1 MPEPIGRRADWT
13 ATRATC
19 LQRFVRGLNTLG
31 TFALHAGAALALLFA
46 RPTRTDA
53 FIAVGFYLIGMF
65 VVTAGYHR
73 YFAHRSY
80 KTTRVFQALL
90 AFAGCLCT
98 QKGVLWWASTHRQ
111 HHRFTDA
118 SGDPHSP
125 HQRGFWHSHIFWT
138 LSTDNE
144 GYDPTNVRDLT
155 RYPELCLIDRFCTVP
170 LVAYIALTGV
180 VGGFHGV
187 GWWYCVPTVALMHA
201 VMLINSVSHM
211 FGRRRFGTSDQSR
224 NNMWLAFFTLGE
236 GWHNNHHRYMA
247 SARQGFYWWEVD
259 VTYYGLKALERFGL
273 VWALRQPPREVLQEG
288 RAYPSS

>member
-1 MPEPIGRRADWT
+1 M
-13 ATRATC
+13 
-19 LQRFVRGLNTLG
+19 
-31 TFALHAGAALALLFA
+31 
-46 RPTRTDA
+46 
-53 FIAVGFYLIGMF
+53 
-65 VVTAGYHR
+65 
-73 YFAHRSY
+73 
-80 KTTRVFQALL
+80 
-90 AFAGCLCT
+90 
-98 QKGVLWWASTHRQ
+98 LWWASTHRQ

-138 LSTDNE
+138 ISTENE

-155 RYPELCLIDRFCTVP
+155 RYPELRLIERFSTVP
-170 LVAYIALTGV
+170 LVAYIALTAV

-211 FGRRRFGTSDQSR
+211 VGRRRFGTRDQSR
-224 NNMWLAFFTLGE
+224 NNMWLALFTLGE

-259 VTYYGLKALERFGL
+259 LTYYGLKALEWFGL
-273 VWALRQPPREVLQEG
+273 VWSLRQPPREVLQEG
-288 RAYPSS
+288 RDGAEVTFRTRLDRTCRAQTRLSREPRPETLAVLLERLCGRALLASELEELFGIVCAYATPRHWRIAAIYPLQPGALQRYDRQSR